1 MSVPTPIGEVAA
13 QPLPAWSERA
23 YQHVLTG
30 ALASLGFFVLFSTAG
45 VSISLFVLALLC
57 VASPGRLWATRPWRN
72 PLLALGLLLFAYI
85 LLRTVLVDGGFTRP
99 GLAAVNRYHELLMIP
114 LLWALMRNARRPQA
128 FANGLILGALVFA
141 TLHWLAPMFPK
152 IHHFFLFSRRVS
164 GGFGLA
170 VCAFLLFEHAR
181 LGRLPAAAGYAG
193 AIFLSATVVFASEGR
208 TGYVVLLALL
218 VCAAFRAAPARLRL
232 AVVLA
237 ILVTSVL
244 VAGASDPIRMRLEQT
259 LHEAQSTGTGA
270 ASPGNS
276 TGTRIELLRTGA
288 EIAGRHWL
296 VGTGWGNYAA
306 VFQEVAAENGMQVQ
320 NARVSNPHNEYLLQ
334 LGSGGLPALLL
345 YLLWVGWPMWV
356 GLRDRDKPGAW
367 TGPVGCVALAF
378 ALGSLFNS
386 VLLDFIEGHFYGT
399 LMAWL
404 MVRRVG
410 E

>member
-1 MSVPTPIGEVAA
+1 MSVPVPTSGVAA
-13 QPLPAWSERA
+13 QPLLGWSERA

-45 VSISLFVLALLC
+45 TSISLFVLALVC
-57 VASPGRLWATRPWRN
+57 VASPGRLWATRPWRD
-72 PLLALGLLLFAYI
+72 PLLRLGLLLFAYI
-85 LLRTVLVDGGFTRP
+85 LLRTVLVDGFTRT

-128 FANGLILGALVFA
+128 FANGLLLGALVFA
-141 TLHWLAPMFPK
+141 ALHWLAPLFPK
-152 IHHFFLFSRRVS
+152 IYHYFLFSRRVS

-181 LGRLPAAAGYAG
+181 LGRLPAAVGYAG
-193 AIFLSATVVFASEGR
+193 AVFLAATVIFASEGR
-208 TGYVVLLALL
+208 TGHVVLLALL
-218 VCAAFRAAPARLRL
+218 VCAAFRAAPVRLRL

-237 ILVTSVL
+237 ILVTGVL
-244 VAGASDPIRMRLEQT
+244 VAGASDPIRMRVEET
-259 LHEAQSTGTGA
+259 LRETQSTSAGSIG
-270 ASPGNS
+270 SGSS

-288 EIAGRHWL
+288 EVAGQHWL
-296 VGTGWGNYAA
+296 AGTGWGDYAS
-306 VFQEVAAENGMQVQ
+306 VFQQAAAENGMKPEH
-320 NARVSNPHNEYLLQ
+320 ARVSNPHNEYLLL
-334 LGSGGLPALLL
+334 LGAGGLPALLL

-356 GLRDRDKPGAW
+356 GLRDRGRHPRW

-386 VLLDFIEGHFYGT
+386 VLLDFTEGHFYGA